1 MAYAHICMN
10 HPCNLAD
17 SYSITTHDF
26 FRNDLISYK
35 EQALPVLDV
44 SKENATF
51 ATIALSYN
59 ITKTKGSNAA
69 II

>member
-51 ATIALSYN
+51 SYN
-59 ITKTKGSNAA
+59 ITKTKGINAA

>member
-1 MAYAHICMN
+1 MTFSGM
-10 HPCNLAD
+10 P
-17 SYSITTHDF
+17 

-59 ITKTKGSNAA
+59 ITKTKGINAA